1 MTVTGYMFESGP
13 LHMTQAYNATTNCD
27 WITDVT
33 AGNVHAILTNT
44 SPATHYTDWV
54 HYGDVSGELA
64 TGGGYTNDATGT
76 GKALGTPTVTVQTD
90 TDRYIVYSAANLV
103 WAAPFTA
110 GPFQYI
116 IILKWSG
123 ATATS
128 PILAYVNLGAATTG
142 GGGAFEYDF
151 VATTGG
157 VFRSKIP
164 HA

>member
-1 MTVTGYMFESGP
+1 MAVTGYMFESGP
-13 LHMTQAYNATTNCD
+13 LHMTGAYNATTGVN
-27 WITDVT
+27 WIDDIT
-33 AGNVHAILTNT
+33 AGNIKAILTNT
-44 SPATHYTDWV
+44 SPATHYTDWD
-54 HYGDVSGELA
+54 HYDDISATELA
-64 TGGGYTNDATGT
+64 TAGGYTAG
-76 GKALGTPTVTVQTD
+76 GLALASPTVTVQTD
-90 TDRYIVYSAANLV
+90 TDRYIVYGAAALV

-116 IILKWSG
+116 AIYKNSG
-123 ATATS
+123 AAATS
-128 PILAYVNLGAATTG
+128 PLICYINLGAATTG